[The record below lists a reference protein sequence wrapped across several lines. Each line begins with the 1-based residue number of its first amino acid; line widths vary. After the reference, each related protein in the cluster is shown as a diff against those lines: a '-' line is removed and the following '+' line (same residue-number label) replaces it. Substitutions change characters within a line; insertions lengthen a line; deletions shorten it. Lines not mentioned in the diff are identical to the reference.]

1 MTDERETQQPP
12 VRHTIFNPNPGAA
25 LRREELKY
33 AYRSRRDT
41 PAIRANRK
49 LFEDHIAAIE
59 PEPVAD
65 SAGQRLEIAE
75 PYRRKRPDKGCPDGR

>member
-1 MTDERETQQPP
+1 MTERPSDPHATVNANP
-12 VRHTIFNPNPGAA
+12 VAA
-25 LRREELKY
+25 LRREGLKY

-41 PAIRANRK
+41 PTIRANRK
-49 LFEDHIAAIE
+49 LLADHIAAIE